1 MREEKLSNSCVC
13 LIVRY
18 NSRSIDEIWFS
29 YYYFGKGKKSCTTRI
44 SGGGIKFCDSRWRSH
59 NFFSSD
65 PVILERTFQNRP
77 QKCRTFLCLNN
88 MIECERHPTLSFSS
102 VVGALTACARYYFAA
117 PINRYVCVYV
127 AAALQIL
134 IAHKFNGYF
143 HQVKELYGKKLSL
156 SLYLTHCYLY
166 ETIFPFPLH
175 KWKLIEWSMRF

>member
-1 MREEKLSNSCVC
+1 MKESQFFL
-13 LIVRY
+13 
-18 NSRSIDEIWFS
+18 FGPG
-29 YYYFGKGKKSCTTRI
+29 YFRANVSKPAAEM
-44 SGGGIKFCDSRWRSH
+44 SH
-59 NFFSSD
+59 
-65 PVILERTFQNRP
+65 LR
-77 QKCRTFLCLNN
+77 CLNN

-175 KWKLIEWSMRF
+175 K